1 MFKKII
7 IFSVLFFVP
16 FSSFAE
22 STTTFPKKDA
32 GISAYTRT
40 DDINEN
46 NNITKI
52 TEAVAFFESLGSG
65 MLIEGKNTHV
75 IGRIPVKIE
84 IEGYSF
90 NLNPYIYIDIEGWI
104 VAYFR
109 KEDPSSKIVQWTNYS
124 PGNLSTNILE
134 EAVDKITTEFNLAY
148 SSLSYYHFQYPE
160 ANRMTLII
168 DTVNSLDSPINNFSV
183 TIPGTI
189 YESSYSLY
197 YEKKLISSE
206 YCPVDLIV
214 DSNIVHRK
222 ENVSSGWNWCQ
233 GQDFTYDF
241 YPADTFTTEKPH
253 SVVFKDSAGKR
264 IRMGVATILLYN
276 N

>member
-7 IFSVLFFVP
+7 IFSVILFIP
-16 FSSFAE
+16 FSSFGE
-22 STTTFPKKDA
+22 SATTFPKEDA
-32 GISAYTRT
+32 GISAYTKT

-65 MLIEGKNTHV
+65 MLIEGESTHV

-84 IEGYSF
+84 VEGYSF

-109 KEDPSSKIVQWTNYS
+109 KEEPSSKIVQWTNYS

-134 EAVDKITTEFNLAY
+134 EAVDKITTELDLTY

-160 ANRMTLII
+160 ANRMTIVV
-168 DTVNSLDSPINNFSV
+168 DTVNSLDSPVNNFSV

-197 YEKKLISSE
+197 YGKKLISSE
-206 YCPVDLIV
+206 YCPVNLIV
-214 DSNIVHRK
+214 DGNIVHKK
-222 ENVSSGWNWCQ
+222 ENMSSGWAWCQ
-233 GQDFTYDF
+233 GQEFTYDF
-241 YPADTFTTEKPH
+241 YPTETFTTEKPH
-253 SVVFKDSAGKR
+253 SVVFKDPAGKR
-264 IRMGVATILLYN
+264 IRMGAATTFLYSN
-276 N
+276 